1 MMWLTIYASTC
12 IYAFLGS
19 GLEGLMSAAEV
30 EEEGIDV
37 THLGDRFEILIV
49 FEIGIGFVFGWV
61 YELG

>member
-19 GLEGLMSAAEV
+19 DLEGLMSAAEV

-37 THLGDRFEILIV
+37 THLGDRIRKSLLCSRSVLVSFSA
-49 FEIGIGFVFGWV
+49 G
-61 YELG
+61 YMN

>member
-37 THLGDRFEILIV
+37 THLGDRFGNLDRV
-49 FEIGIGFVFGWV
+49 RDRYWFRFR
-61 YELG
+61 LGV

>member
-37 THLGDRFEILIV
+37 THLGDRYGNLDRVRDRYWFR
-49 FEIGIGFVFGWV
+49 FR
-61 YELG
+61 LGV